1 MPREILNNGTV
12 ANDGSGDSLRDA
24 ISKINNNFIEIY
36 NKIGGTDSGEYLS
49 PNLKF
54 DSDNVVF
61 GTSNEM
67 TFGITTLTANR
78 TIQLPNLSGTVLVNQ
93 DNQEIR
99 NPKTFGNLLDS
110 NLNELLTMT
119 SGNISAVN
127 NVAISNSATGNAAV
141 ISTAGADSDVN
152 LNLETKGSGEL
163 VLNAGLVYS
172 TQIET
177 DSAVAITVD
186 KPMTIFNR
194 ATAVAAT
201 LTTSSLSIGHHVRVI
216 NINTGTATITSTFHI
231 GTTVTVPEHNTAEF
245 IWTGSDWL
253 VHGDDSV
260 TIA

>member
-24 ISKINNNFIEIY
+24 ITKINNNFSELY
-36 NKIGGTDSGEYLS
+36 NKIGGTTTGAYLS
-49 PNLKF
+49 PSLRF
-54 DSDNVVF
+54 DSDNVIF
-61 GTSNEM
+61 GTTNEM
-67 TFGITTLTANR
+67 SLGTVTLTASR
-78 TIQLPNLSGTVLVNQ
+78 SIQLPDLSGTLLVNQ

-110 NLNELLTMT
+110 NLNELLTFT
-119 SGNISAVN
+119 SGNTSAVN
-127 NVAISNSATGNAAV
+127 NVSLSNSATGNAAV
-141 ISTAGADSDVN
+141 ISTAGDDSDVN
-152 LNLETKGSGEL
+152 LNLETKGGGEL

-177 DSAVAITVD
+177 DASVAMTVD

-201 LTTSSLSIGHHVRVI
+201 LTTSSLSVGHHIRVI
-216 NINTGTATITSTFHI
+216 NINTGLATITSTFHT

-260 TIA
+260 SIA